1 MSKFQI
7 AFINILL
14 LAFCAKSSS
23 EPQKPKLVSEPPSD
37 PLEPIDAWLW
47 TRFGDGGYLN
57 QYPLEFGP
65 NERESKTESPVQK
78 PIVKDPN
85 ELLSL
90 ESWLQNEV
98 ASGNVSKDLN
108 TLMLSITE
116 AIKTITAI
124 MKFPSEETLR

>member
-1 MSKFQI
+1 MHGCGQG
-7 AFINILL
+7 
-14 LAFCAKSSS
+14 
-23 EPQKPKLVSEPPSD
+23 
-37 PLEPIDAWLW
+37 LEMEDIY
-47 TRFGDGGYLN
+47 YLY

-65 NERESKTESPVQK
+65 NERGSKTESPVQK

-90 ESWLQNEV
+90 ENWLHTEV
-98 ASGNVSKDLN
+98 ASGNISKDLN